1 MKNYYRNEEG
11 RLYQIRMGGV
21 LFTVTS
27 YMFGCIRKSITTYKV
42 SDAAVA
48 LSLTSGLPETFLKNL
63 LRKEVGDG
71 GPEAANLFLEKSNRG
86 MCRM

>member
-1 MKNYYRNEEG
+1 MKNYENEEG

-27 YMFGCIRKSITTYKV
+27 YMFGYIKRDISTYNV
-42 SDAAVA
+42 NDAATT
-48 LSLTSGLPETFLKNL
+48 LSFTSGLPETFLKNL

-71 GPEAANLFLEKSNRG
+71 GPEAANLFLEKSSRG